1 MRINVSVTI
10 AAMTN
15 ATYTTFDHG
24 GGYNQTVETC
34 PKPNNSTESTNEN
47 GEFLWTAHQQELIIA
62 GFFYGYSVSQIP
74 AGWLTDKI
82 GGTRVFGF
90 GMFISG
96 ISSLLGP
103 TAAWMGPEFL
113 LAIRIFCGFFEGG
126 TMSSLGSMFSRWYPG
141 DQNSYGFA
149 IAMSGAKFGTFFGT
163 IISGMLSGTNF
174 LGGWPSTYY
183 FFGTITVTWAF
194 LWSALIYESPHLH
207 PRLSRE
213 EFDYLSSA
221 AVTEKTGKIA
231 IPVKS
236 IILSIPVWA
245 IIICSFVGTWA
256 NNVVFTNQPIYLKHV
271 QGMNIELIGILSS
284 IPFLA
289 EGGMLVLCSKLAIK
303 LINDKT
309 LSVVATRKLLTAIG
323 LGLTAGSFLLLAY
336 VGCNSA
342 LSVVLMISATGFNG
356 IASSGYYVNLMDIAP
371 RFAGSLLG
379 FVNTSSAISGALT
392 PYVIGVFT
400 TNQADILGWQTVF
413 FISTGLTLLA
423 ALVYSILG
431 SGEVQEWAKSSNE
444 ETL

>member
-1 MRINVSVTI
+1 MVFVGNGLLYAMRINVSVTM

-24 GGYNQTVETC
+24 EGYNQTVETC

-113 LAIRIFCGFFEGG
+113 LAIRIFCGFFE
-126 TMSSLGSMFSRWYPG
+126 
-141 DQNSYGFA
+141 
-149 IAMSGAKFGTFFGT
+149 
-163 IISGMLSGTNF
+163 
-174 LGGWPSTYY
+174 
-183 FFGTITVTWAF
+183 
-194 LWSALIYESPHLH
+194 
-207 PRLSRE
+207 
-213 EFDYLSSA
+213 
-221 AVTEKTGKIA
+221 TGKIA

-303 LINDKT
+303 LINEKT